1 MSAYSKSVISCL
13 VLHTFC
19 ASMALAT
26 SPDNKA
32 APETGKVYMSFSGGG
47 YHAHA
52 GASSVMMSLMD
63 RVRATAAPDATIGL
77 ADITKNVEAFS
88 SNSGGSW
95 FLSQAAYTTKFRTS
109 LEAVDGWK
117 TYTAPD
123 GYFGQAYK
131 YIASLDRDKDV
142 CLPLKLLFP
151 DEYDKCTAMVEGA
164 DSYLKFLLSGGD
176 ANWHELAVNAVF
188 GQKFDDPSWHTM
200 ADDVLKLISDE
211 RQDWAKDKSLIF
223 ASSMLTETPAL
234 NYSYGWATI
243 QSMQGK
249 QNGDVVP
256 GAAPVIFAVPGASG
270 DTMSNFL
277 PGGDTEVQY
286 GTAIKVDASFLPDDR
301 IKPFT
306 LPASLSTHPARVI
319 DVAASSSAAGGGFID
334 VPDMHASG
342 LPADVAA
349 LLANFAPAFTLRDG
363 TTFNG
368 PFGMKE
374 DLHDLSD
381 KLAVR
386 LADGGF
392 VDNTAVAYMLRY
404 MADNKKLT
412 DGFNI
417 LSMDNFPKQPIMVDG
432 GKAQLPT
439 GPDVAGL
446 FGFPNP
452 KATQHTSKLFGVFS
466 YTGIVPHVF
475 ESAPYFMGT
484 GENAVPT
491 KGPDWCAWIEPDG
504 TKADNCVT
512 IKVTNDHPEDKPCDM
527 YLSYTKY
534 EVKIREFDETENDD
548 YFGLS
553 EKTGVTGTLHVFSN
567 LGSKPGVVPDDDEQA
582 RCYAKLMEA
591 VHITVTGDNLFG
603 NTLASLLGL

>member
-1 MSAYSKSVISCL
+1 
-13 VLHTFC
+13 
-19 ASMALAT
+19 MALAI
-26 SPDNKA
+26 SPEDKA
-32 APETGKVYMSFSGGG
+32 DAEAGKVYMSFSGGG

-77 ADITKNVEAFS
+77 ADITQNVEAFS

-95 FLSQAAYTTKFRTS
+95 FLSQAAYTSKFS
-109 LEAVDGWK
+109 KALEAIDGWK
-117 TYTAPD
+117 TYTSNE

-131 YIASLDRDKDV
+131 YIASLDRDKDI
-142 CLPLKLLFP
+142 CLPLAVFSQ
-151 DEYDKCTAMVEGA
+151 DEYEKCLAMVEGA

-176 ANWHELAVNAVF
+176 ANWHKLAVNAVF
-188 GQKFDDPSWHTM
+188 GQKFEDSSWHTM
-200 ADDVLKLISDE
+200 ADDAKKLISGE
-211 RQDWAKDKSLIF
+211 RQEWARDKSLVF

-234 NYSYGWATI
+234 NYSVGWATI

-249 QNGDVVP
+249 QNGEVVP
-256 GAAPVIFAVPGASG
+256 GAAPVMFTVPGASG

-277 PGGDTEVQY
+277 PGGDTELQY
-286 GTAIKVDASFLPDDR
+286 GTAIKVDGSFLPDGR

-306 LPASLSTHPARVI
+306 LPASLSTRPARVI
-319 DVAASSSAAGGGFID
+319 DVAASSSAAGAGFID
-334 VPDMHASG
+334 VPDMRASG
-342 LPADVAA
+342 LPADLAA

-363 TTFNG
+363 TTYNG

-392 VDNTAVAYMLRY
+392 VDNTAVAYLLRY
-404 MADNKKLT
+404 MADNNHLN

-417 LSMDNFPKQPIMVDG
+417 LSMDNFPEQPVMVG
-432 GKAQLPT
+432 NPAVQLPT
-439 GPDVAGL
+439 GKDVAGL
-446 FGFPNP
+446 FGFPDP
-452 KATQHTSKLFGVFS
+452 KATTHTSKLFGVFS
-466 YTGIVPHVF
+466 YSGIVPHVF
-475 ESAPYFMGT
+475 ESAPYFKGT

-491 KGPDWCAWIEPDG
+491 KGADWCAWIEPDG

-534 EVKIREFDETENDD
+534 EVKIRDFDETKKDD

-553 EKTGVTGTLHVFSN
+553 DKSGITGTLHVFSN
-567 LGSKPGVVPDDDEQA
+567 LGSKPGVVPDSDEQA
-582 RCYAKLMEA
+582 RCYGKLMEA
-591 VHITVTGDNLFG
+591 VHITVTGDNIFG